1 MSVAEVQNYYIS
13 SDSNIADYSLDV
25 MNLMTASFVLKDCIL
40 VLKCGFS
47 RGCGTGVTSRIYLNA
62 ADRV

>member
-40 VLKCGFS
+40 GKA
-47 RGCGTGVTSRIYLNA
+47 RYYI
-62 ADRV
+62 